1 MKMAEKIKIDIV
13 SDVVCPWCVIG
24 YKRLEKAI
32 EEMGLKDQVEIEWQA
47 FELNPTMPVE
57 GQELQEHISQKYGS
71 TIEQGKQSR
80 AQLTQYA
87 ADLDFKFDFFDG
99 MRMPNTREAHILI
112 DYALENGK
120 QTELNLRLISAHFGE
135 HKDISDPQVLAQE
148 LQAVGL
154 NAEEG
159 LERLK
164 DAKAREQIIAK
175 EAYWQKLGVTA
186 VPTMVFNKTTGIT
199 GAQPVDVYKKLITD
213 LMGIQPSSQS
223 NIQ

>member
-32 EEMGLKDQVEIEWQA
+32 DQLGLQNQVEIEWHA
-47 FELNPTMPVE
+47 FELNPNMPVE
-57 GQELQEHISQKYGS
+57 GQALQEHLSQKYGS

-80 AQLTQYA
+80 AQLTR
-87 ADLDFKFDFFDG
+87 LGSEMGFTFDFFDE
-99 MRMPNTREAHILI
+99 MRMPNTRDAHILI
-112 DYALENGK
+112 DYALEKGK

-135 HKDISDPQVLAQE
+135 YKNISDPQVLAQE

-154 NAEEG
+154 NSEEG
-159 LERLK
+159 LERLN
-164 DAKAREQIIAK
+164 DAEAREHIISK

-186 VPTMVFNKTTGIT
+186 VPTMVFNRTSALT
-199 GAQPVDVYKKLITD
+199 GAQPVEVYKKILRD
-213 LMGIQPSSQS
+213 LMG
-223 NIQ
+223 

>member
-32 EEMGLKDQVEIEWQA
+32 DELGLQDQVELEWQA
-47 FELNPTMPVE
+47 FELNPNMPAG
-57 GQELQEHISQKYGS
+57 GQDIVEHISQKYGS
-71 TIEQGKQSR
+71 TIEQQKKSQ
-80 AQLTQYA
+80 AQLT
-87 ADLDFKFDFFDG
+87 LLGSEIGFKFDFFDG
-99 MRMPNTREAHILI
+99 MRMPNTRNAHILI

-120 QTELNLRLISAHFGE
+120 QTALSLRLISAHFGE

-154 NAEEG
+154 NSEKG

-164 DAKAREQIIAK
+164 DVKAREHLINK

-186 VPTMVFNKTTGIT
+186 VPTMVFNKTTAIT
-199 GAQPVDVYKKLITD
+199 GAQPVAVYKKLLKD
-213 LMGIQPSSQS
+213 LMG
-223 NIQ
+223 